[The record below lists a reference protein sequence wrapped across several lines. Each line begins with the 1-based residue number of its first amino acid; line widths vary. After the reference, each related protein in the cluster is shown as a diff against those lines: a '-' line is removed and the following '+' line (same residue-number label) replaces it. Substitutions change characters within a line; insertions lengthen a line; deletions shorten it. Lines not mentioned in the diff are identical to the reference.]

1 MTETLNTNV
10 LVLLIED
17 DPAGVEP
24 IREALAHRAGWSR
37 LQCVGSVATGIARI
51 AGGGVSVVLLNLSMP
66 RGDGDDGLSHFRR
79 LHAGAPGVPIVVLCR
94 AEQESL
100 ALSAVRAG
108 AADYMIRDRCATDL
122 ERVVQS
128 VLERHRRS
136 LDSTQVETASARKA
150 GTTITLLGAKGGV
163 GTTTLALN
171 VGCVLARRNKAIV
184 AELRST
190 LGTLSPFFG
199 PQSRTRNITGLL
211 NMKPA
216 ELAETQAASSLWP
229 CRTIP
234 GLNLLFCPQTGEPC
248 PELGQAH
255 AKAILALLAERA
267 DFVVVDLPPVLS
279 ETNRAVIQA
288 SSLLALVIERDPICM
303 QAAKMMLQAIELW
316 NVSPQI
322 GAILVSRA
330 PLNSSDSIAEIE
342 IQLGIPILGV
352 IPPAPDVC
360 RAAQNARTPL
370 VAFASESLVAD
381 SITAL
386 AERLANPGQIPVSS
400 MAHETANK
408 YSSR

>member
-1 MTETLNTNV
+1 
-10 LVLLIED
+10 
-17 DPAGVEP
+17 
-24 IREALAHRAGWSR
+24 
-37 LQCVGSVATGIARI
+37 
-51 AGGGVSVVLLNLSMP
+51 
-66 RGDGDDGLSHFRR
+66 
-79 LHAGAPGVPIVVLCR
+79 
-94 AEQESL
+94 
-100 ALSAVRAG
+100 
-108 AADYMIRDRCATDL
+108 MIRDRCATDL

-216 ELAETQAASSLWP
+216 DLAETQAASSLWP

-234 GLNLLFCPQTGEPC
+234 GLNLLFGPQTVEPC

-288 SSLLALVIERDPICM
+288 SSLLALVIERDPICV
-303 QAAKMMLQAIELW
+303 QAAKMMLRAIELW

>member
-51 AGGGVSVVLLNLSMP
+51 AGGGVSVVLLNLSKP

-94 AEQESL
+94 AEEESL

-136 LDSTQVETASARKA
+136 LESTPVETASGRKA
-150 GTTITLLGAKGGV
+150 GATITLLGAKGGV

-211 NMKPA
+211 NVKPA

-234 GLNLLFCPQTGEPC
+234 GLNLLFGPQTVEPC

-279 ETNRAVIQA
+279 EANRAVIQA
-288 SSLLALVIERDPICM
+288 SSLLALVIERDPICLH
-303 QAAKMMLQAIELW
+303 AAKMMLQADRIVERCTADRRDPCESCAGELVRLHRR
-316 NVSPQI
+316 NRNSTGTPDLGGDSA
-322 GAILVSRA
+322 GAGCVSR
-330 PLNSSDSIAEIE
+330 
-342 IQLGIPILGV
+342 
-352 IPPAPDVC
+352 
-360 RAAQNARTPL
+360 R
-370 VAFASESLVAD
+370 
-381 SITAL
+381 
-386 AERLANPGQIPVSS
+386 AERTHSAGGLCFRKSGGGQHYRVGGK
-400 MAHETANK
+400 AG
-408 YSSR
+408 